1 EAADKPAPEPAAAGD
16 AAPSAADQQA
26 AEEAKARE
34 EEAKRAKEALAK
46 AEADAAE
53 EAKRWTDDL
62 KKKAAALAKKK
73 FPSAKAALT
82 AILAS
87 EHRVPGNS
95 DRDQYRH
102 PVETLTFFGIKPNMT
117 VVEVGS
123 GAGWY
128 TEVLAPLLARDGKLI
143 AVSYDPDGP
152 TDRMVTV
159 YGKRLQLFLQKSPEL
174 YGNVQQVA
182 IDPPDK
188 LELGEPGSAD
198 MAVAIR
204 EMHGWQRR
212 GHMDAYLAA
221 IHAVL
226 KDGGVFGVVQHRAK
240 PDAVAEESA
249 EKGYLPEQWL
259 IDKVESA
266 GFKLAEKSEVNANPK
281 DTKDYE
287 KGVWTLPPNFREGDV
302 DREKYAA
309 IGESDRMT
317 LKFVKV
323 ARPAGGAGGEGAAGE
338 EAAGEETA
346 GEQN

>member
-1 EAADKPAPEPAAAGD
+1 
-16 AAPSAADQQA
+16 
-26 AEEAKARE
+26 
-34 EEAKRAKEALAK
+34 
-46 AEADAAE
+46 
-53 EAKRWTDDL
+53 
-62 KKKAAALAKKK
+62 
-73 FPSAKAALT
+73 
-82 AILAS
+82 
-87 EHRVPGNS
+87 
-95 DRDQYRH
+95 
-102 PVETLTFFGIKPNMT
+102 
-117 VVEVGS
+117 
-123 GAGWY
+123 
-128 TEVLAPLLARDGKLI
+128 
-143 AVSYDPDGP
+143 YDPDGP

-240 PDAVAEESA
+240 PDAGAEESA

-323 ARPAGGAGGEGAAGE
+323 ARPAGSAGGEGAAGEEAAGE